1 MTAKR
6 DFKRV
11 VRERMAKTGETY
23 TQARQALIKDT
34 LSRIDELLAEFKKTE
49 GDRID
54 REHLFI
60 EAANLAATIH
70 TSTREEGTFHKVFW
84 LLPDTQKLKAL
95 ENFLTEDELSTKD
108 LAWALEQRLI
118 YMAVDAMQN
127 RGHSCEDVVKAHE
140 EFFIW
145 MRKNLDDASQAQA
158 FCVPEVWYCWDQ
170 VGRQDEFLGL
180 MESCIA
186 SIPAQQENKHDRM
199 FLARNLL
206 MFAARNGKDDDMIRL
221 QGVLQRMID
230 EPGELP
236 PISEGN
242 PRLGWEG
249 ILQQIPLIA
258 AGDDPVKAASASE
271 ACAEWIRSLHGE
283 ADWLMGEVAA
293 LCLFQGHY
301 ALAEKYAEE
310 ALDAGQ
316 GQFNPLIYM
325 WRAGGHLGATG
336 DVESTLPLVREAR
349 RHLSAS
355 EVKRLLDDQVP
366 FTEYSDD
373 QRLQEVVDMRG

>member
-70 TSTREEGTFHKVFW
+70 TSAREEGTFHKVFW
-84 LLPDTQKLKAL
+84 ILPETLKLRAL
-95 ENFLTEDELSTKD
+95 ENFLTEDGLSVKD
-108 LAWALEQRLI
+108 LAWAMERRVCH
-118 YMAVDAMQN
+118 MAVDAMHDK
-127 RGHSCEDVVKAHE
+127 GHSDDDVVKAHE

-145 MRKNLDDASQAQA
+145 VRKNLDDASQAQA
-158 FCVPEVWYCWDQ
+158 FCVAPVWDCWIR
-170 VGRQDEFLGL
+170 VGRQAEFLGR

-206 MFAARNGKDDDMIRL
+206 MFAARDGNDDDMIRL

-236 PISEGN
+236 PNGVGN
-242 PRLGWEG
+242 PRLGWQG

-258 AGDDPVKAASASE
+258 AGDDPVKAASAAE
-271 ACAEWIRSLHGE
+271 ACAEWIRSQHGE
-283 ADWLMGEVAA
+283 IDWLMGEVAA

-301 ALAEKYAEE
+301 ALAEKYAAE

-316 GQFNPLIYM
+316 GQFNPHIYM

-336 DVESTLPLVREAR
+336 DVKSTLPLVREAR

-355 EVKRLLDDQVP
+355 EVKRLLDDQAP

-373 QRLQEVVDMRG
+373 QRLREVVDMRA